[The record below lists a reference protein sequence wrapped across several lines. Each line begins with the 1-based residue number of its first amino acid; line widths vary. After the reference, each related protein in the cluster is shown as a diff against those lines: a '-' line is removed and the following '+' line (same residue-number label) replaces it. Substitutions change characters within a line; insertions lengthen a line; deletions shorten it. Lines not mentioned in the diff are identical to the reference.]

1 MLLTQADGPKAP
13 RVIDQ
18 LAGIANVSYH
28 HHQPIGAEP
37 GIGTG
42 STPAPMTDS
51 AALALA
57 ELEAEEE
64 AAIATL
70 KAEFKARKD
79 ALWGNVGVAR

>member
-1 MLLTQADGPKAP
+1 MQTF
-13 RVIDQ
+13 
-18 LAGIANVSYH
+18 SYH
-28 HHQPIGAEP
+28 HHQPIGAERR

-51 AALALA
+51 AAQALA

>member
-1 MLLTQADGPKAP
+1 MQTFHIIIITPLGREP
-13 RVIDQ
+13 RDRH
-18 LAGIANVSYH
+18 GFD
-28 HHQPIGAEP
+28 
-37 GIGTG
+37 T
-42 STPAPMTDS
+42 APMTDS
-51 AALALA
+51 AAQALS

>member
-1 MLLTQADGPKAP
+1 MQTF
-13 RVIDQ
+13 
-18 LAGIANVSYH
+18 SYH
-28 HHQPIGAEP
+28 HHQPIGAEK
-37 GIGTG
+37 IGTG

-51 AALALA
+51 AAQALA

>member
-1 MLLTQADGPKAP
+1 LQTFHIIIINPLAP
-13 RVIDQ
+13 SR
-18 LAGIANVSYH
+18 
-28 HHQPIGAEP
+28 

-51 AALALA
+51 AAQALA